1 VDQLFKLLIGFNAL
15 STVFRLLLAA
25 LLGGLIGWERGRHG
39 HVAGLRT
46 HMLICIGACLTPL
59 ISLYCIETL
68 GHQGDILRLSAQVI
82 SGISF
87 LGVGTIMVRR
97 NNHVVGLTTAAGLWA
112 VAIVGIAIGTG
123 FYLGGILC
131 ALVVLFTLPALV
143 NLERK
148 KEQPLSYT
156 RLYAE
161 VQNIDDANRL
171 QEDLQRMGI
180 EFDEYN
186 VSPPHSGTP
195 GYIGIGLSIHTDGRT
210 ETVQKLRELDYVIYA
225 VTAR

>member
-1 VDQLFKLLIGFNAL
+1 MERIISLLTTFHAV
-15 STVFRLLLAA
+15 SAVVRLLLAA
-25 LLGGLIGWERGRHG
+25 LLGALIGWERGRHG

-46 HMLICIGACLTPL
+46 HMLVCMGACLTPL
-59 ISLYCIETL
+59 ISLYCTDYL
-68 GHQGDILRLSAQVI
+68 GYQGDLLRLSAQVI

-97 NNHVVGLTTAAGLWA
+97 NNHVVGLTTAACLWA
-112 VAIVGIAIGTG
+112 VAIMGIAIGAG

-131 ALVVLFTLPALV
+131 ALLTLFTLPVLV

-161 VQNIDDANRL
+161 VRRIDDANRL
-171 QEDLQRMGI
+171 QEDLQQMGI
-180 EFDEYN
+180 EFEEYN
-186 VSPPHSGTP
+186 VCPPHSGTP
-195 GYIGIGLSIHTDGRT
+195 GCIGIGMSIHADGRG
-210 ETVQKLRELDYVIYA
+210 ETVRKLRELDYIIYA
-225 VTAR
+225 VTAN

>member
-1 VDQLFKLLIGFNAL
+1 MERIISLLTAFNAV
-15 STVFRLLLAA
+15 SAMFRLLLSA

-46 HMLICIGACLTPL
+46 HMLVCLGACLTPL
-59 ISLYCIETL
+59 ISLYCIEIL
-68 GHQGDILRLSAQVI
+68 GYQADVLRLSAQVI

-112 VAIVGIAIGTG
+112 VAAVGIAIGVG

-131 ALVVLFTLPALV
+131 ALVVLFTLPVLV

-161 VQNIDDANRL
+161 VRRISDATRL
-171 QEDLQRMGI
+171 QEDLRQLGI
-180 EFDEYN
+180 EFEEYN
-186 VSPPHSGTP
+186 VCPAHSGTS
-195 GYIGIGLSIHTDGRT
+195 GGTGIGMSIHADGRV
-210 ETVQKLRELDYVIYA
+210 ETVRKLRELDYIIYA
-225 VTAR
+225 VTAN